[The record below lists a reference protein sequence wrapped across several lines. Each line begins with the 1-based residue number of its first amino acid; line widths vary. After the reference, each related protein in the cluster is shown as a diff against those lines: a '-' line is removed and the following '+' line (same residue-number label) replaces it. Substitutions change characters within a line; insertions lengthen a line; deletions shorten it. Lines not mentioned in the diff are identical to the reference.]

1 MTAFRRRYP
10 WALLVACAIATVGY
24 HEIGWTGMTLL
35 SAFGV
40 ACWIAVIAR
49 QTAQRRPHHDPA
61 HKRPDLHHGPNV
73 AVRGGAV
80 IRKPREALP

>member
-10 WALLVACAIATVGY
+10 WALLVACAIATVAY

-40 ACWIAVIAR
+40 ACWIAVIAL
-49 QTAQRRPHHDPA
+49 QPAQARAHHDPIQQS
-61 HKRPDLHHGPNV
+61 PDLQHGPNV
-73 AVRGGAV
+73 AVAVGAV
-80 IRKPREALP
+80 IRKPWEALP